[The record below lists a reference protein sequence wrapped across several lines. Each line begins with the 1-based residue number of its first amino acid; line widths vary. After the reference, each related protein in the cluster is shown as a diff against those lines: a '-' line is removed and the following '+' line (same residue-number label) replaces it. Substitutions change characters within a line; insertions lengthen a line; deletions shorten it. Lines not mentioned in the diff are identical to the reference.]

1 MTEKRARTGYPS
13 LMVAI
18 CGFVALGGVIAV
30 LSAWS
35 FVGQRL
41 KESRDAALAEAVSVR
56 ARGVGLDFARELHQ
70 DWRNLR
76 LIAADMAGRGEP
88 TVRAALDLVVAGKER
103 ISWAGLASVNGTVL
117 TASLGML
124 EGADVSSR
132 PWFTNGLGGDF
143 AGDVHSAVLLADL
156 LPPSETSLAAFST
169 WQRL

>member
-13 LMVAI
+13 LVVAI

-76 LIAADMAGRGEP
+76 LVAVEMTGRGEP
-88 TVRAALDLVVAGKER
+88 AVRTALDLIVAEKER
-103 ISWAGLASVNGTVL
+103 ISWAGLASVDGKVL
-117 TASLGML
+117 TASSGML
-124 EGADVSSR
+124 EGPMFPRAPGSR
-132 PWFTNGLGGDF
+132 T
-143 AGDVHSAVLLADL
+143 ALAEISPGMFIRPFFWRSCCHPL
-156 LPPSETSLAAFST
+156 ETSLAAFSI
-169 WQRL
+169 WLRL